1 MLLTF
6 LFFAKLWCAVCLF
19 VCLCDGTCDGD
30 GTCDDSECV
39 FSPWQ
44 INLPTT
50 VYNIIVAMIF
60 VYKLANKIVLLLH
73 DVVWC

>member
-6 LFFAKLWCAVCLF
+6 LFFAKLLCAVCLC
-19 VCLCDGTCDGD
+19 VCVCDGTCDVSACFCLGKLI
-30 GTCDDSECV
+30 CQRLC
-39 FSPWQ
+39 
-44 INLPTT
+44 
-50 VYNIIVAMIF
+50 IVAMIF